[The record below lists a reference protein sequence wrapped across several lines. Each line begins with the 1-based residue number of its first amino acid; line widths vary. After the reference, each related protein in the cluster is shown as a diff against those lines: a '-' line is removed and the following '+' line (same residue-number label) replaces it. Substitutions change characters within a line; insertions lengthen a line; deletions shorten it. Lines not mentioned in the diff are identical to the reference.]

1 MTHWNENIQFNNTGT
16 TKCHIL
22 MWFGTET
29 QNAFDNSK
37 HKNPWYFG
45 AKSDTIL
52 AVDSVFSDSLILAW
66 SDTSKQSWIRC
77 QHCIW
82 DQCTEIAF

>member
-1 MTHWNENIQFNNTGT
+1 MR
-16 TKCHIL
+16 
-22 MWFGTET
+22 FGTET
-29 QNAFDNSK
+29 PNAFDNSK

-66 SDTSKQSWIRC
+66 SDTSKQS
-77 QHCIW
+77 
-82 DQCTEIAF
+82 